1 MNLPGCAFANRSQQL
16 IRCMRRL
23 AQILRDQFVLRREV
37 PVERHLIGAGRFSDR
52 IDADCLDS
60 MPVKQLASGR
70 KDARAGRNPAVI
82 IKGYG
87 WLGRSFRGFPLDT
100 GVTGQ

>member
-1 MNLPGCAFANRSQQL
+1 
-16 IRCMRRL
+16 MRRL
-23 AQILRDQFVLRREV
+23 AQILRDQFVLRGKV

-52 IDADCLDS
+52 IDADCLNS
-60 MPVKQLASGR
+60 MPVKELASGR

-87 WLGRSFRGFPLDT
+87 GSAGHFR
-100 GVTGQ
+100 VSS